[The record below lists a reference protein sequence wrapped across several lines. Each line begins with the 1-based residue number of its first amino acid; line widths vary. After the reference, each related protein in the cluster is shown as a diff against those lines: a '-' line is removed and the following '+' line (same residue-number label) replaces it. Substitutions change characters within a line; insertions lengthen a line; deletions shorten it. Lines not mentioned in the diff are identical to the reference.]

1 MSIPYAAMRRLMRE
15 LKELRTNPPEGI
27 RVQLSEESVL
37 DVVGIV
43 EGPGEARHIKE
54 GYFRV
59 KFDFT
64 EEFPAGTN
72 RNVRSVYHQ
81 DFHPNVSSAGEIYW
95 KSSYGIGHILVT
107 IKCLLIY
114 PNPDSA
120 LDEEAGKL
128 LQENYESY
136 CERAKLITSVH
147 ATPKVPPP
155 ELTAQTTQVEVPDAP
170 APIVASLPSAS
181 SLPPS
186 GGLTPQKGASSIA
199 TITIPLQQSASNTF
213 TVSSEKET
221 DRHVSPVPLGTA
233 DSNVAP
239 VINPGS
245 VGSVVSPAKA
255 VKRGATPGVTV
266 GEKRKKALK
275 RRSVGRVL
283 DEQKCVTSQSAGG
296 CAFYSIMLFYQY
308 PSIQLSHTQR
318 SPFIDCALTKRSRC
332 SEVKGRREAL
342 SNRFG
347 SLNQ

>member
-1 MSIPYAAMRRLMRE
+1 MRE
-15 LKELRTNPPEGI
+15 LKELRTSPPEGI

-43 EGPGEARHIKE
+43 EGPEGTPYQG

-64 EEFPAGTN
+64 EEFPAAPPKCRFITKI
-72 RNVRSVYHQ
+72 
-81 DFHPNVSSAGEIYW
+81 FHPNVSSAGEICVNTLKKDW

-155 ELTAQTTQVEVPDAP
+155 EFAAQTMQVEVSDAP
-170 APIVASLPSAS
+170 ASIVASLPSAS
-181 SLPPS
+181 SLPPPS
-186 GGLTPQKGASSIA
+186 QSPVVSQQKGAPTIA
-199 TITIPLQQSASNTF
+199 TVTIPLQQSASNTLS
-213 TVSSEKET
+213 VSSTLSSLAKGGAEKET
-221 DRHVSPVPLGTA
+221 DRHVSPAPLGTS

-239 VINPGS
+239 VIK
-245 VGSVVSPAKA
+245 VGAVVSPAKA
-255 VKRGATPGVTV
+255 VKRGAAPGVAA

-275 RRSVGRVL
+275 RL
-283 DEQKCVTSQSAGG
+283 
-296 CAFYSIMLFYQY
+296 
-308 PSIQLSHTQR
+308 
-318 SPFIDCALTKRSRC
+318 
-332 SEVKGRREAL
+332 
-342 SNRFG
+342 
-347 SLNQ
+347 